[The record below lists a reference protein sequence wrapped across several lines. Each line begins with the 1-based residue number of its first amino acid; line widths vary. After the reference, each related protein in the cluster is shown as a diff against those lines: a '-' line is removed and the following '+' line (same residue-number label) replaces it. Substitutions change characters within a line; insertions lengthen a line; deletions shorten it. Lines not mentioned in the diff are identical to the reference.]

1 MVLGIILTSLG
12 IVGFV
17 VCIYMAYKTAI
28 KPIEN
33 EKSKIM
39 RAVDK
44 VSNKKFNIEINKK
57 VDYLSEVP
65 DETSY
70 LFDEDETDVLCEET
84 ELLEEE
90 TELLEEETELLY

>member
-1 MVLGIILTSLG
+1 MVFGIILTALG
-12 IVGFV
+12 IFGFV
-17 VCIYMAYKTAI
+17 VCLYMAYKTAI

-44 VSNKKFNIEINKK
+44 VSNRKFNIEITKNKE
-57 VDYLSEVP
+57 YLEDVP

-70 LFDEDETDVLCEET
+70 LFDEDETDILCD
-84 ELLEEE
+84 E

>member
-1 MVLGIILTSLG
+1 MVLGIILTAVG

-17 VCIYMAYKTAI
+17 ACIYMAYKTAI

-39 RAVDK
+39 RAVNK
-44 VSNKKFNIEINKK
+44 VSNKKFNFEINKHIG
-57 VDYLSEVP
+57 YLSDVP

-70 LFDEDETDVLCEET
+70 LFDEEETDILCEET
-84 ELLEEE
+84 ELLEDE
-90 TELLEEETELLY
+90 TQLLY